1 MCGAVSQHRG
11 LGQCYRLVLAISA
24 AVAALVAVE
33 VVVFCV
39 GVKLCLS
46 PQGIT

>member
-1 MCGAVSQHRG
+1 MCGAVPQIRRF
-11 LGQCYRLVLAISA
+11 GQCYVAISA
-24 AVAALVAVE
+24 AVAVA

>member
-1 MCGAVSQHRG
+1 MCGAVPQHHG
-11 LGQCYRLVLAISA
+11 LGQCYLLVLAISA
-24 AVAALVAVE
+24 AVAALVAVA

-39 GVKLCLS
+39 GVKLGLS